1 MRDLDVVL
9 VLGPQAKTNGSEVSI
24 LASASED

>member
-1 MRDLDVVL
+1 MRTLDVVL
-9 VLGPQAKTNGSEVSI
+9 ALGLQAQTNDSEVSI

>member
-1 MRDLDVVL
+1 MRTLDVVL
-9 VLGPQAKTNGSEVSI
+9 ALGLQAQTNDFEVSI

>member
-1 MRDLDVVL
+1 MRTLDVVL
-9 VLGPQAKTNGSEVSI
+9 VLGPQAQTNDAEVSI